1 MPIIQKVGNLLE
13 DVSVEVILHQANLFH
28 TFGGGIAAAIK
39 DAYPAA
45 YDADCATPHGDEQKL
60 GTYSRARCPR
70 SDGTDVV
77 IVNCYSQTGMGAK
90 DRNTSYNDIY
100 TIFSDIEEKIRSA
113 NELLVKRGKKPLVV
127 GIPYRF
133 GCGLAGGKW
142 RIVLAIVEEVFKNS
156 PVTATIIRLASEP
169 EINLD

>member
-13 DVSVEVILHQANLFH
+13 DTSVDVILHQANLFH

-45 YDADCATPHGDEQKL
+45 YAADCDTPHSDEQKL

-133 GCGLAGGKW
+133 GCGLAGGKY
-142 RIVLAIVEEVFKNS
+142 RIVLAIIEEVFKNS